1 MATDHHDVVVV
12 GAGSGGGVAAAR
24 IAERLGCRVLVLEA
38 GRDFPDEETNPPG
51 FITSGGVLGG
61 GAGVGAPVPELDW
74 GYWSEPLENG
84 RRLRLWRG
92 KLVGGSSMING
103 CVAVR
108 GRPDD
113 FARWVD
119 GGADGWGWEDVLPF
133 YEAVQARVPIK
144 TYPRERWQPIQ
155 EAYYTALTE
164 LGYREVAD
172 INAPDSWDGVCGA
185 WPVNRHNEIRG
196 GTLVNYLRDARR
208 RNGVEIRGGA
218 LVDRVLI
225 ENGRAVGVRYRD
237 AADEVREAR
246 ADLVILAAG
255 AYGTPPILLRSGIGP
270 AADLAALGI
279 TPIADLPVGENLRD
293 HPGARFTI
301 RADPN
306 MVELTASAFSVIGRG
321 VGFYGFAF
329 GIDER
334 EGTCALPI
342 TVTTDRLRG
351 RVTLATADDPHAA
364 PLIDHGFQGA
374 IDRGD
379 FDHVEAFICELLE
392 TGAMRRHHVAL
403 DQPELAMRE
412 RLLQGLGT
420 SQHPSGTCAI
430 GTVVD
435 PALGVLGI
443 EGLRIAD
450 ASVFPEQISNNPN
463 LTCYMIGERA
473 AAFVEQAS

>member
-1 MATDHHDVVVV
+1 VIVV

-24 IAERLGCRVLVLEA
+24 IAERLACRVLVLEA

-51 FITSGGVLGG
+51 FITGGGVLGG

-108 GRPDD
+108 AKPDD
-113 FARWVD
+113 FARWAEA
-119 GGADGWGWEDVLPF
+119 GAEGWAWEHVVPF

-164 LGYREVAD
+164 LGYREVSD
-172 INAPDSWDGVCGA
+172 INAPDAWDGVCGA

-208 RNGVEIRGGA
+208 LDGVEVRAGA

-225 ENGRAVGVRYRD
+225 ENGRAVGVRYCEVGG
-237 AADEVREAR
+237 EVREVR
-246 ADLVILAAG
+246 ADLVILSAG

-270 AADLAALGI
+270 AAELAALGI
-279 TPIADLPVGENLRD
+279 ETVADLPVGKNLRD
-293 HPGARFTI
+293 HPGCRFTI
-301 RADPN
+301 RADPR
-306 MVELTASAFSVIGRG
+306 MVELTGSAFSVIGRG
-321 VGFYGFAF
+321 DGDSLYCFAF
-329 GIDER
+329 GIDEH
-334 EGTCALPI
+334 EGICALPI
-342 TVTTDRLRG
+342 TVTTDRMRG
-351 RVTLATADDPHAA
+351 QVRLGSADDPSVA
-364 PLIDHGFQGA
+364 PLIDHGFQGC

-379 FDHVEAFICELLE
+379 FDHVEAFIGELLQ
-392 TGAMRRHHVAL
+392 TPTMRRHHVRL
-403 DQPELAMRE
+403 DQPELSMRE

-420 SQHPSGTCAI
+420 SQHPVGTCAI
-430 GTVVD
+430 GAVVD
-435 PALGVLGI
+435 STLSVFGI
-443 EGLRIAD
+443 EALRIVD
-450 ASVFPEQISNNPN
+450 ASVFPQQLTSNPN

-473 AAFVEQAS
+473 AAFIEQGG